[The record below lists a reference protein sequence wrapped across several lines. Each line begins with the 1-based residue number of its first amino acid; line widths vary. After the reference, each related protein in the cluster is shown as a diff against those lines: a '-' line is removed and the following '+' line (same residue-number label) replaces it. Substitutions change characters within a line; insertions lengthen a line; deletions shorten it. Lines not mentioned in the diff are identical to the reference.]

1 MLALRAASKPSC
13 KKQVGNVKI
22 DLAEDNRGLK
32 QRMLGL
38 EAKLQA
44 MEDGVEQE
52 VSAHD
57 LTNIILSSFLPGQG
71 GEARENR
78 LQKSDD
84 AKSGKKGAFKAAEI
98 QKLGSTS

>member
-1 MLALRAASKPSC
+1 MLALHAASKPSC

-44 MEDGVEQE
+44 MEDWVEQE

-57 LTNIILSSFLPGQG
+57 LTNIILSSFLPVKTDCRRVMTQRAGRKEHSKLQTRSWGQI
-71 GEARENR
+71 
-78 LQKSDD
+78 LDPS
-84 AKSGKKGAFKAAEI
+84 
-98 QKLGSTS
+98 